1 MDASP
6 ISLVQWLK
14 PGEYRETEVA
24 LRDFANE
31 VSIYH
36 ADVLTKEEARSALAK
51 WFQESAG
58 NAQYCFIGAHGVTES
73 DDGPA
78 IGLGASGV
86 PSEFVHWEELW
97 NWFAQWQLKGGLW
110 LGACKSSDAASALS
124 PFLSSGSMAIPHFY
138 GFSES
143 IYPPEIQQILSTL
156 LEFTGIEYPPYLDEE
171 LALLRAALP
180 ATKIELYYPAHTL
193 TGTNEFVNVDEM
205 PERTGMTFSQ
215 LLEGDA
221 QRRSG

>member
-1 MDASP
+1 MAASP

-24 LRDFANE
+24 LRDFTNE

-58 NAQYCFIGAHGVTES
+58 NAQYCFLGTHGVTES

-78 IGLGASGV
+78 IGLGALGV
-86 PSEFVHWEELW
+86 PSKFVHWEELW
-97 NWFAQWQLKGGLW
+97 NWFAQWELKGGLW

-124 PFLSSGSMAIPHFY
+124 PFLSSGSTAIPHVY

-143 IYPPEIQQILSTL
+143 IYPPEIQQILSKL
-156 LEFTGIEYPPYLDEE
+156 LEFTRIEDRPYLDEE
-171 LALLRAALP
+171 LTLLRAAVP

-193 TGTNEFVNVDEM
+193 AGANKYVNVDKM
-205 PERTGMTFSQ
+205 PEEVGMTFRQ
-215 LLEGDA
+215 LLEEIA
-221 QRRSG
+221 KRRSG